1 VSDSENIGPPN
12 SDPILTGPGDS
23 DYERYLR
30 TDELL
35 ALQKPPQEQAHRD
48 ELLFQTVHQS
58 SELWLKLAVAEVEES
73 TRLIDADD
81 ALGAARLMRRVVL
94 CLRQVTEAMD
104 MLDMLDPWDYNTVRT
119 VLGHGSGFD
128 SPGFRGLARAT
139 PALGAAFDRA
149 LDRAGVSFVELYRHG
164 GEHQALNAL
173 AELLTDY
180 DERIRLWRFRHY
192 SVVAR
197 AIGEQTSGTA
207 GTPVQVLSRLIA
219 QRQLPKLWD
228 VRARLVEVFE
238 AERGRGSG
246 GGPIGHGDSG

>member
-1 VSDSENIGPPN
+1 MTEEINGPVN
-12 SDPILTGPGDS
+12 NDPVLPGPGAS

-35 ALQKPPQEQAHRD
+35 ALQKSADEQAHRD

-58 SELWLKLAVAEVEES
+58 AELWLKLAVSEVEES
-73 TRLIDADD
+73 NRLIDADD
-81 ALGAARLMRRVVL
+81 VLGAVRLMRRVVL
-94 CLRQVTEAMD
+94 CLRNVTEGMD

-128 SPGFRGLARAT
+128 SPGFRNLARAT

-149 LDRAGVSFVELYRHG
+149 LARAGVAFEDLYRQG
-164 GEHQALNAL
+164 SQHQALNQL

-197 AIGEQTSGTA
+197 AIGERTSGTA

-228 VRARLVEVFE
+228 VRARLVDLFE
-238 AERGRGSG
+238 AERTG
-246 GGPIGHGDSG
+246 GAREPSRPIGHGDS